1 MKMRVQLAEQ
11 QHAQLEQQQKDHQH
25 QLQLQLSAQRQPSF
39 DWREQMAESKKAIK
53 DIQVTS
59 PVPVLCTVLPS
70 RLPSSG
76 GTLLGPRMRS
86 FALLATCVLCCI
98 FHALPLASF
107 YSFSSPAFPRSCP
120 TCTCGCQVLPRIS
133 AC

>member
-98 FHALPLASF
+98 FRGLPPHHSIVFPALL
-107 YSFSSPAFPRSCP
+107 SPAPARHARAGVRYF
-120 TCTCGCQVLPRIS
+120 L
-133 AC
+133 A